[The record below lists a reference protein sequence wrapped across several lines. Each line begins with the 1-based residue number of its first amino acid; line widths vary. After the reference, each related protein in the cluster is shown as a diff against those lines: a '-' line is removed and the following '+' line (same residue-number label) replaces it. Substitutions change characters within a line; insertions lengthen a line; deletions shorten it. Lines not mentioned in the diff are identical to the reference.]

1 MANWEFL
8 LQKKGDKSWL
18 PLESPTIEILA
29 GEYRLAARS
38 GFKDRI
44 VDIAW
49 RYAPDGEEYQPLEQ
63 SLQQK
68 VSKEGLLL
76 VMPFTNFTPG
86 VWQITCQMG
95 TELSARLE
103 VVILESQTETT
114 TEEPPQITINTTHFL
129 LDQETT
135 LEITGTANQSGT
147 MTVLVMHPQNLSP
160 IFENSFSVPVGKFSL
175 PIELPELVDFLVLL
189 GEVRWQD
196 QTIATLTFTFPIER
210 LRPKPKEAPKPET
223 KPDIKLPPVKTT
235 TMQPLAPPKDQAT
248 NGKVT
253 VVEPDDLFEELDDIF
268 TPIDDILEQPAPPP
282 KPEEFIPPPV
292 PKIELQTKD
301 TRAYEPGSPLVL
313 RGTIPKQPGNWA
325 IKLWVKDCQ
334 TRTIVDGP
342 RWLLDWQTQGEVLQT
357 ETYLSF
363 PLGYI
368 TVTIEAITVELS
380 SNAQSR
386 KFHLDCPLNLVRRST

>member
-1 MANWEFL
+1 MTNWEFL

-38 GFKDRI
+38 SFKDRV
-44 VDIAW
+44 VDIKWSYSPYEAD
-49 RYAPDGEEYQPLEQ
+49 YQSLEE

-68 VSKEGLLL
+68 VSHEGLLL

-86 VWQITCQMG
+86 IWQISCLVG
-95 TELSARLE
+95 TELEATVE
-103 VVILESQTETT
+103 VVILESQTESLP
-114 TEEPPQITINTTHFL
+114 EETPQIRINTTHFL

-135 LEITGTANQSGT
+135 LEITGTANQAGT

-160 IFENSFSVPVGKFSL
+160 IFEGSFTVPGGKFSL
-175 PIELPELVDFLVLL
+175 PIELPQLVDFLVLL

-210 LRPKPKEAPKPET
+210 LRPKPKEAPKLEIKPE
-223 KPDIKLPPVKTT
+223 IKLPPVKTT
-235 TMQPLAPPKDQAT
+235 TMQPLAPPREQTT

-253 VVEPDDLFEELDDIF
+253 VIEPSDLFPELDDIF
-268 TPIDDILEQPAPPP
+268 TPIDKVLDQPLP
-282 KPEEFIPPPV
+282 KTEEFTPPPV
-292 PKIELQTKD
+292 PQIQLQ
-301 TRAYEPGSPLVL
+301 AQANGGYEPGNPMVL
-313 RGTIPKQPGNWA
+313 RGAIPKQPGNWA

-342 RWLLDWQTQGEVLQT
+342 RWLLDWQPQGDVLQT

-363 PLGYI
+363 PLGYL

-386 KFHLDCPLNLVRRST
+386 KFHLDCPLNLVRPST